1 MVSRKKLNALILGVL
16 LSSLFGYLEYGQ
28 GMSVFLF
35 QAEKDALVQLVT
47 NTKEAIHPFVLLPML
62 GQLLLILV
70 LFQKKPNRWFIYF
83 GILGMVVLLGFIFV
97 VGCIA
102 LQPKMVFS
110 TVPFLIFTFLLIQTI
125 RRFHKSE

>member
-70 LFQKKPNRWFIYF
+70 LFQKKTKPLVYLFRNSRHGGFARIY
-83 GILGMVVLLGFIFV
+83 LCCWVY
-97 VGCIA
+97 
-102 LQPKMVFS
+102 S
-110 TVPFLIFTFLLIQTI
+110 TAT
-125 RRFHKSE
+125 